1 MFMKKFMVLLSIAI
15 FISTVLAY
23 AADDKKPELR
33 PAQKI
38 MQARAAS
45 LTAMNK
51 NLEAKNFKAIIKN
64 ADEMTAEA
72 VKTVGKLNNPLAKKI
87 TLDSAAL
94 AKDISKAAA
103 KGDAQTVKTKLGEI
117 KAKCGECHVKIR
129 DKDKN

>member
-1 MFMKKFMVLLSIAI
+1 MKKFMALLSIAI
-15 FISTVLAY
+15 FISAVLAY

-64 ADEMTAEA
+64 ADEMAAEA
-72 VKTVGKLNNPLAKKI
+72 AKTAGKLDNPLAKEI
-87 TLDSAAL
+87 TMNLAAL
-94 AKDISKAAA
+94 AQDTSKAAA
-103 KGDAQTVKTKLGEI
+103 NGDAQTVKTKLGEI
-117 KAKCGECHVKIR
+117 MAKCGECHVKIR
-129 DKDKN
+129 DKNKN

>member
-1 MFMKKFMVLLSIAI
+1 MKKFIVLLCIAI
-15 FISTVLAY
+15 FISPVLAY

-38 MQARAAS
+38 MQARAVS

-51 NLEAKNFKAIIKN
+51 NLEAKNFKAIMKD
-64 ADEMTAEA
+64 ADKMAAEA
-72 VKTVGKLNNPLAKKI
+72 SKTAKKLNNPLAKQI
-87 TLDSAAL
+87 TMDSAAL
-94 AKDISKAAA
+94 AKDTSKAAA

-117 KAKCGECHVKIR
+117 KAKCGECHIKIR

>member
-1 MFMKKFMVLLSIAI
+1 MKKFMVLLSIAI
-15 FISTVLAY
+15 FISAVLAY

-38 MQARAAS
+38 MQARATS

-51 NLEAKNFKAIIKN
+51 NLAVKNFKAIIKD
-64 ADEMTAEA
+64 ADEMAAEA
-72 VKTVGKLNNPLAKKI
+72 VKTAGKLDNPLAKEI
-87 TLDSAAL
+87 TLASAAL

-117 KAKCGECHVKIR
+117 MAKCGECHVKIR
-129 DKDKN
+129 DKNKK

>member
-1 MFMKKFMVLLSIAI
+1 MKKFMVLLSIAI
-15 FISTVLAY
+15 FISAVLAY

-51 NLEAKNFKAIIKN
+51 NLETKNFKAIIKD
-64 ADEMTAEA
+64 ADEIVAEA
-72 VKTVGKLNNPLAKKI
+72 AKTAGKLDNPLAKEI
-87 TLDSAAL
+87 TMNLAAL
-94 AKDISKAAA
+94 AQDTSKAAA
-103 KGDAQTVKTKLGEI
+103 KGDEQTVKTKLGEI

-129 DKDKN
+129 DKNKI

>member
-1 MFMKKFMVLLSIAI
+1 MKKFMVLLSIVI
-15 FISTVLAY
+15 FLSAVLAY

-51 NLEAKNFKAIIKN
+51 NLETKNFKAIIKD
-64 ADEMTAEA
+64 ADEMAAETTKTA
-72 VKTVGKLNNPLAKKI
+72 GKLDNPLAKQI

-94 AKDISKAAA
+94 AKDTSKAAA

-117 KAKCGECHVKIR
+117 GAKCGECHVKIR
-129 DKDKN
+129 DKNKN

>member
-1 MFMKKFMVLLSIAI
+1 MKKFMVLLSIVI
-15 FISTVLAY
+15 FLSAFLAY
-23 AADDKKPELR
+23 ATDDKKPELR

-51 NLEAKNFKAIIKN
+51 NLEVKNFKAIIKD
-64 ADEMTAEA
+64 ADEMAAEGVVTA
-72 VKTVGKLNNPLAKKI
+72 KKLDNPLAKQI
-87 TLDSAAL
+87 TMDSAAL

-103 KGDAQTVKTKLGEI
+103 KGDAQTIKIKLGEI

-129 DKDKN
+129 DKKY

>member
-1 MFMKKFMVLLSIAI
+1 MKKFMVLLSIAI
-15 FISTVLAY
+15 FMSAVLTY

-38 MQARAAS
+38 MQDRAAA

-51 NLEAKNFKAIIKN
+51 NLEAKNFKAIAKDADAMAAEGIK
-64 ADEMTAEA
+64 TA
-72 VKTVGKLNNPLAKKI
+72 KKLDNPLARQI

-94 AKDISKAAA
+94 AKDTSKAAA
-103 KGDAQTVKTKLGEI
+103 KGDAQTIKIKLGEI

-129 DKDKN
+129 DKEHKH